1 MCNVL
6 FVCPDNAVLGPMAEA
21 CLNRA
26 ARGELRA
33 FSAAA
38 HPASRLNPS
47 VERLLRG
54 RGHATDALQPKSW
67 EIFALPH
74 APAPDLLIGLGL
86 RLPLIEPGWSGH
98 PERRHWHFAG
108 FDGHPAPAEIP
119 ALYQAIKAAVSDFLL
134 HENGPPLRRAG

>member
-26 ARGELRA
+26 ACGEMRA
-33 FSAAA
+33 FSAAV
-38 HPASRLNPS
+38 HPAGRLHPR

-86 RLPLIEPGWSGH
+86 RLPFVEPEWNGH
-98 PERRHWHFAG
+98 PQRRHWHLTALDGDPAAG
-108 FDGHPAPAEIP
+108 DIP
-119 ALYQAIKAAVSDFLL
+119 ALYQAIKTAVSDFLL
-134 HENGPPLRRAG
+134 DENGPPMRRAG

>member
-6 FVCPDNAVLGPMAEA
+6 FVCPDNAILGPMAEA

-26 ARGELRA
+26 ARGEIRA
-33 FSAAA
+33 FSAAE
-38 HPASRLNPS
+38 HPAQRLNPS

-74 APAPDLLIGLGL
+74 APAPDLLIGIGL
-86 RLPLIEPGWSGH
+86 RLPQDEPDWKGW
-98 PERRHWHFAG
+98 PERRHWHVAA
-108 FDGHPAPAEIP
+108 FDGPPPPSEIP
-119 ALYQAIKAAVSDFLL
+119 ALYQAIKTAVSDFLL
-134 HENGPPLRRAG
+134 DRNGQSLPRAG